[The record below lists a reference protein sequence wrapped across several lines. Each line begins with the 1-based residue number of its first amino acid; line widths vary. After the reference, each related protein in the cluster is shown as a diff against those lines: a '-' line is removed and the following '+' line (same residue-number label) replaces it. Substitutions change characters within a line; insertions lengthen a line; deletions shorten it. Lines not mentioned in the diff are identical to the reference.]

1 MNIKG
6 QTAYIIYVNLV
17 FVTMG
22 FVSVHF
28 SSKLGACEA
37 MTIVSTPAYCD
48 YPPPKSCNKYIE
60 EMESWIKE
68 SMKSDKQWENCTRDL
83 IRCQDEMNQDTL
95 CITPDCQ

>member
-1 MNIKG
+1 MRY
-6 QTAYIIYVNLV
+6 TYLA
-17 FVTMG
+17 TMFMTG
-22 FVSVHF
+22 VATLATVVAVG
-28 SSKLGACEA
+28 LGIRLYQCNKD
-37 MTIVSTPAYCD
+37 TIASTPAYCD
-48 YPPPKSCNKYIE
+48 YPPSKECKPYIE